1 MNNTTAFPQATKQVN
16 ITGTKPPDIN
26 MTILDFN
33 GSLRK
38 FHIREMLLQ
47 GQAKET
53 NRSRQERTVVYY
65 KGRVEVVERFDLSI
79 KTKIFKYIPSSKTW
93 YICGEYEDL
102 LRTQRFINN

>member
-1 MNNTTAFPQATKQVN
+1 MNNTTFPKARKQVN
-16 ITGTKPPDIN
+16 ITGTEAPNIN
-26 MTILDFN
+26 MTILDYN
-33 GSLRK
+33 GKLCK

-47 GQAKET
+47 GQTKET
-53 NRSRQERTVVYY
+53 NQSRQERTVVYY
-65 KGRVEVVERFDLSI
+65 KGRVEVLERFDLTI

>member
-1 MNNTTAFPQATKQVN
+1 MNNTTFPKARKQVN
-16 ITGTKPPDIN
+16 ITTTEPIN
-26 MTILDFN
+26 MTILDYN
-33 GSLRK
+33 GNLCK

-47 GQAKET
+47 GQVKET
-53 NRSRQERTVVYY
+53 NQSRQERIVVYY
-65 KGRVEVVERFDLSI
+65 KGRVEVVERFELTI